1 MVHIRRAELI
11 LGFEQGAKE
20 PNPRM
25 LRALAEAL
33 SVEPVQLLFLPNGL
47 DLKALQLVSG
57 LGAADLASS
66 AHVSLSSYHEWESG
80 HSLPLAN
87 SRILS
92 ALARRLNVSTAEIV
106 SALKRPEAASRERG
120 DSDGRG
126 VCGELQCAH
135 SPSMP
140 PELQE
145 S

>member
-1 MVHIRRAELI
+1 M
-11 LGFEQGAKE
+11 E

-33 SVEPVQLLFLPNGL
+33 SVEPVQLLSLPNGF
-47 DLKALQLVSG
+47 DLKALRLVSG
-57 LGAADLASS
+57 LSAADLANS
-66 AHVSLSSYHEWESG
+66 AHVSLPSYHEWESG

-92 ALARRLNVSTAEIV
+92 ALARRLDISTAEIV

-120 DSDGRG
+120 DNDGRG
-126 VCGELQCAH
+126 VCGEGQSAN
-135 SPSMP
+135 SPNMP